1 MVSHLVKVTDLI
13 RFLLKGKRAQ
23 IVTVIWSTHSRT
35 HALNAWQSFPKTTA
49 CYYTQSTV
57 LFERNYC
64 YYMETEK
71 K

>member
-35 HALNAWQSFPKTTA
+35 HALNAWQSLPKTTA
-49 CYYTQSTV
+49 CYYILDTV
-57 LFERNYC
+57 HSLI
-64 YYMETEK
+64 
-71 K
+71 